1 MKRQFFTLFTAGVF
15 CASLTAGA
23 FAAGPPAADT
33 AAKDRLIS
41 KLEQRAHA
49 LDWDAQGTK
58 GVPRARLEQ
67 RSLRVKKLIE
77 RLKAGETVDPQEIDK
92 LLQQG
97 LP

>member
-1 MKRQFFTLFTAGVF
+1 MKRQFFTLLTTGVF

-23 FAAGPPAADT
+23 FASSPTADK
-33 AAKDRLIS
+33 AKIELIS
-41 KLEQRAHA
+41 KLEQRAHR
-49 LDWDAQGTK
+49 LEWDAQGTK

-67 RSLRVKKLIE
+67 RSLRVKKMIE

-97 LP
+97 LH